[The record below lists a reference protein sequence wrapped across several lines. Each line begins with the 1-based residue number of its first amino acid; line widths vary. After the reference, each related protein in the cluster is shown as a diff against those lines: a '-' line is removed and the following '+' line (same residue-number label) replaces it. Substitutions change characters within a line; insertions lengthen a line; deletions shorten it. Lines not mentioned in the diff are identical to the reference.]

1 MLALDRGDSDE
12 PHITGF
18 AHVFVFDRRTY
29 AALIKLHL
37 NERWAIL
44 DERRNSHDCK
54 VVERTRQMEV
64 FLKRAY
70 EEPARTDGFRVLVDR
85 LWPRG
90 KKKADLRLNAWVKE
104 FAPSTELRKWFDHDP
119 KRWLEFCKRY
129 KAELR
134 NPEAKKA
141 IADTVHAAQK
151 YSAITLIYA
160 AKDTEHNEAVVLRTL
175 FKRKAGA

>member
-1 MLALDRGDSDE
+1 
-12 PHITGF
+12 
-18 AHVFVFDRRTY
+18 
-29 AALIKLHL
+29 
-37 NERWAIL
+37 
-44 DERRNSHDCK
+44 
-54 VVERTRQMEV
+54 MEV

-70 EEPARTDGFRVLVDR
+70 EEPARTDGFRVVVDR

-119 KRWLEFCKRY
+119 KRWVEFCKRY

-160 AKDTEHNEAVVLRTL
+160 AKDTEHNEAVVLQNL
-175 FKRKAGA
+175 FKRKARA